1 MSRIRTVKPELFK
14 HEDLFDAELNSGLP
28 LRLAFIGLFTV
39 ADCEGRFKW
48 RPRTLKLEVLPHDT
62 VDFAQVL
69 NALEQGGFIQ
79 SYEVDGERYGWIPSF
94 TKHQRLQTKEIAAG
108 SELPA
113 PCLQNEHGTHQER
126 TQVRTGTHPEFQ
138 EGKGREKEGKG
149 MEEEAPQAACASPT
163 LTTDAPEAIEEA
175 PKAPQ
180 ATEATKTTKAKAK
193 RRIDAD
199 WTPAETTYALLEKHG
214 IPRSFAEGCIDEFRL
229 YWQERGESRAG
240 WESTFMNNAKRQ
252 WAHRPP
258 ASKRNSQR
266 YDTAP
271 QAMSPEATE
280 WDAILRNLKTPSE
293 RPVIEGEC
301 HAAH

>member
-1 MSRIRTVKPELFK
+1 MSRIRTIKPEFFLND
-14 HEDLFDAELNSGLP
+14 ELAELSP
-28 LRLAFIGLFTV
+28 LTRLLFIGLWTL
-39 ADCEGRFKW
+39 ADCKGRMEDRPKRIRAQLHPFDDGDTDAMLQSLHEGRFIN
-48 RPRTLKLEVLPHDT
+48 R
-62 VDFAQVL
+62 
-69 NALEQGGFIQ
+69 
-79 SYEVDGERYGWIPSF
+79 YEVNGKRYLEITTF
-94 TKHQRLQTKEIAAG
+94 TKHQRLTGKEADAS
-108 SELPA
+108 SEIPA
-113 PCLQNEHGTHQER
+113 PQQSTVDQGENWGNIGETLGKDFSFTNA
-126 TQVRTGTHPEFQ
+126 Q
-138 EGKGREKEGKG
+138 EGKGKERKGKG

-214 IPRSFAEGCIDEFRL
+214 IPRSFAESCIDEFRL
-229 YWQERGESRAG
+229 YWQERGESRTG
-240 WESTFMNNAKRQ
+240 WEATFVNNAKRQ

-258 ASKRNSQR
+258 APKSNSQR